1 MTQSVAKLVELPDR
15 MKSVEEA
22 LEAARE
28 QNPRVIIAVGIN
40 ENGEEFDHCSYA
52 DLPTLLW
59 LLERAKA
66 RLIA

>member
-1 MTQSVAKLVELPDR
+1 MIAPKIVQLPDR
-15 MKSVEEA
+15 MKSTEEA
-22 LEAARE
+22 IEAAIS
-28 QNPRVIIAVGIN
+28 QKPRVVIIVGIN
-40 ENGEEFDHCSYA
+40 ENGEEFDHCSHS